1 MLAHQNVLVFLLCC
15 PWFPQIPSA
24 INDLFNSE
32 QCSSVTSQ
40 VFTVFIKCT
49 QTFVLL
55 ALIFLFCGLFLF
67 LYDHQTSSFW
77 VMLQAVKEFV
87 LNEGNSSL
95 PVRGTIP
102 DMIADSQ
109 KFIKLQNV

>member
-1 MLAHQNVLVFLLCC
+1 MYIL
-15 PWFPQIPSA
+15 IPS
-24 INDLFNSE
+24 SE
-32 QCSSVTSQ
+32 IPTFWSVCVAVSG
-40 VFTVFIKCT
+40 V
-49 QTFVLL
+49 FVLL
-55 ALIFLFCGLFLF
+55 CV
-67 LYDHQTSSFW
+67 HQTPSFW

-87 LNEGNSSL
+87 LNEGKGSL